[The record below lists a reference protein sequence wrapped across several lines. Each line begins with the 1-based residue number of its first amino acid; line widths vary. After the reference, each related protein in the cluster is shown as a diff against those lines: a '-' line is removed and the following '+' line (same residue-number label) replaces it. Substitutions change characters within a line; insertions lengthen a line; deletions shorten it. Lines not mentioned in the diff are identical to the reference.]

1 MRFWLTTSS
10 TTPAVKPVLALSLAM
25 VCVFTTGLTPVD
37 AKKKKKPKIN
47 EEEVK
52 SAIEPVQTDVR
63 ALMGKIQSRLLF
75 TPEDN
80 GKLDELKWQL
90 MDLMALYGKS
100 NLLAQPLYQAAVLF
114 ETRERLNDAYDMYQF
129 VETTYPEEVV
139 ATRAGFKRH
148 KLEQRFGSDLFTVP
162 PKVALADETAAPTS
176 DTKKK

>member
-1 MRFWLTTSS
+1 MRFWLTTSAKQS
-10 TTPAVKPVLALSLAM
+10 TAKPVLALSLAV
-25 VCVFTTGLTPVD
+25 VCVLSTGLTPVD
-37 AKKKKKPKIN
+37 AKKKKPKIN
-47 EEEVK
+47 EDEVK

-100 NLLAQPLYQAAVLF
+100 NLLAQPVYQAAVLF
-114 ETRERLNDAYDMYQF
+114 ESRERLNDAYDMYQF
-129 VETTYPEEVV
+129 VESTYPEEPV

-162 PKVALADETAAPTS
+162 PKVALADNAAAPAE
-176 DTKKK
+176 DNKKK